1 MPIGHTGSWGLPD
14 LGITEFFSDLLGK
27 PRTPQR
33 GSSLFDDKPSQK
45 KDNSSQGINYI
56 DQDTMLKLFN
66 FDNTQQNNMK
76 KDVLG
81 LNTQAVPKTG
91 TNQNTNQDLLNLQNE
106 YEKQR
111 NAARGEIESGFGEY
125 ERRLGDLFSLYNQQQ
140 SGAEEGINRTYDE
153 IMKGLEQ
160 QKQSSEEKL
169 AAGREQVKARG
180 AQSLEDLK
188 RNLDEVVRSMS
199 MKLGALG
206 AGDSSATQV
215 MLPYAYTKLAGVQGG
230 AIQRQV
236 NDQLFEI
243 DQKQRDLENQYIQLL
258 TQTKVEKENTLDQ
271 IRSDYGQKL
280 AHIRSL
286 QASLPREKAEALS
299 TLARELKN
307 EALGR
312 LVSLENWYRQREA
325 DLTSWA
331 NDRMNVLQSYK
342 QQLSQT
348 SDFSPQDIIWNN
360 LKPVDNSGGTGTEV
374 YTPSQLLALA
384 KRRREE
390 LIG

>member
-1 MPIGHTGSWGLPD
+1 
-14 LGITEFFSDLLGK
+14 
-27 PRTPQR
+27 
-33 GSSLFDDKPSQK
+33 
-45 KDNSSQGINYI
+45 
-56 DQDTMLKLFN
+56 
-66 FDNTQQNNMK
+66 
-76 KDVLG
+76 
-81 LNTQAVPKTG
+81 
-91 TNQNTNQDLLNLQNE
+91 
-106 YEKQR
+106 
-111 NAARGEIESGFGEY
+111 
-125 ERRLGDLFSLYNQQQ
+125 
-140 SGAEEGINRTYDE
+140 
-153 IMKGLEQ
+153 
-160 QKQSSEEKL
+160 
-169 AAGREQVKARG
+169 
-180 AQSLEDLK
+180 
-188 RNLDEVVRSMS
+188 
-199 MKLGALG
+199 
-206 AGDSSATQV
+206 
-215 MLPYAYTKLAGVQGG
+215 VQGG

-258 TQTKVEKENTLDQ
+258 TQTKVEKENTLTQ
-271 IRSDYGQKL
+271 IKNDYGQKL
-280 AHIRSL
+280 AYIRSL